1 MDRYITGIV
10 KEYKKIL
17 KENSILK
24 KKAKKYYKRCD
35 KLKKKIKKERNNDNK
50 QVVKLLNELDV
61 YKSLQ
66 IKLMEEN
73 KNLSR
78 ENSILYEDLDVVQS
92 SNKKSIYKLKDI
104 IQKLVSPRLLL
115 DGTLKKEELI
125 YEYQRGKC
133 YYCDTDI
140 KYENITIEH
149 IIPKSVC
156 KKNNIPPNIFE
167 NLRIVCNNCNQ
178 ERGNKLNNKL
188 FLNGIMKQL
197 KNPTLYYPDALYE
210 TDCIVNNLYQS
221 KNLLAHKILCS
232 LEKE

>member
-115 DGTLKKEELI
+115 DGTLRKEELI
-125 YEYQRGKC
+125 Y
-133 YYCDTDI
+133 
-140 KYENITIEH
+140 
-149 IIPKSVC
+149 
-156 KKNNIPPNIFE
+156 
-167 NLRIVCNNCNQ
+167 
-178 ERGNKLNNKL
+178 
-188 FLNGIMKQL
+188 
-197 KNPTLYYPDALYE
+197 
-210 TDCIVNNLYQS
+210 
-221 KNLLAHKILCS
+221 
-232 LEKE
+232 

>member
-115 DGTLKKEELI
+115 DVTLRKEELI
-125 YEYQRGKC
+125 Y
-133 YYCDTDI
+133 
-140 KYENITIEH
+140 
-149 IIPKSVC
+149 
-156 KKNNIPPNIFE
+156 
-167 NLRIVCNNCNQ
+167 
-178 ERGNKLNNKL
+178 
-188 FLNGIMKQL
+188 
-197 KNPTLYYPDALYE
+197 
-210 TDCIVNNLYQS
+210 
-221 KNLLAHKILCS
+221 
-232 LEKE
+232 

>member
-1 MDRYITGIV
+1 
-10 KEYKKIL
+10 
-17 KENSILK
+17 
-24 KKAKKYYKRCD
+24 
-35 KLKKKIKKERNNDNK
+35 
-50 QVVKLLNELDV
+50 
-61 YKSLQ
+61 
-66 IKLMEEN
+66 MEEN

-104 IQKLVSPRLLL
+104 IQKLISPRLLL

-149 IIPKSVC
+149 IIPKVYVKTIYNLIYLKILGLFVITVI
-156 KKNNIPPNIFE
+156 KKE
-167 NLRIVCNNCNQ
+167 
-178 ERGNKLNNKL
+178 GNKLNNKL